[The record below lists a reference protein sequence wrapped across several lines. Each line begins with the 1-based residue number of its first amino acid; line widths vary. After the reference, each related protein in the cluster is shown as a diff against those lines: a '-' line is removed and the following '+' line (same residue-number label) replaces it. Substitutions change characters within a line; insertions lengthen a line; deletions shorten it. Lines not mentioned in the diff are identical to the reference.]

1 MKGPLSN
8 AFYSNSGNPPDQDRI
23 EINYKKNNLGS
34 STLDQLSINQVQA
47 NLINMANEQNR
58 TAMILTNN
66 HEQNQIQIKQEFGQ
80 SSSQNIFQPNVVS
93 LPGDQ
98 SSKLCAV
105 CNDRA
110 SGKHYGVYSCEGC
123 KVRTQDNRGRKK
135 LSQNKWNWSTLQL
148 IKQAD
153 QFHISIRFY
162 GTARVGQS
170 NSPPHIKYF
179 QGFFKR
185 TVRKNLNYS
194 CRDDRNCTID
204 KRQRNR
210 CQFCRYQ
217 KCVSAGMKKEAVQD
231 ERYDSY
237 ILTYIR
243 NSCWSLQ
250 WFSIFKTS
258 VLTFYTYVEILGI
271 QHFYNISK
279 FWNWF
284 LLESNPYRFR
294 TTV

>member
-8 AFYSNSGNPPDQDRI
+8 AFYSNSGNPPDHDRI

-123 KVRTQDNRGRKK
+123 KVRTQDHR
-135 LSQNKWNWSTLQL
+135 
-148 IKQAD
+148 D
-153 QFHISIRFY
+153 
-162 GTARVGQS
+162 
-170 NSPPHIKYF
+170 
-179 QGFFKR
+179 
-185 TVRKNLNYS
+185 RKNRPRINETDSLYS
-194 CRDDRNCTID
+194 LYKN
-204 KRQRNR
+204 KRIS
-210 CQFCRYQ
+210 F
-217 KCVSAGMKKEAVQD
+217 
-231 ERYDSY
+231 
-237 ILTYIR
+237 
-243 NSCWSLQ
+243 
-250 WFSIFKTS
+250 IF
-258 VLTFYTYVEILGI
+258 
-271 QHFYNISK
+271 
-279 FWNWF
+279 
-284 LLESNPYRFR
+284 
-294 TTV
+294 

>member
-1 MKGPLSN
+1 MN
-8 AFYSNSGNPPDQDRI
+8 RI
-23 EINYKKNNLGS
+23 KSRLNKNLVNRHLKIYFNQMSFRFLVISLQNY
-34 STLDQLSINQVQA
+34 VQCV
-47 NLINMANEQNR
+47 
-58 TAMILTNN
+58 MIVLR
-66 HEQNQIQIKQEFGQ
+66 E
-80 SSSQNIFQPNVVS
+80 NIMVFTVV
-93 LPGDQ
+93 
-98 SSKLCAV
+98 KAV
-105 CNDRA
+105 RW
-110 SGKHYGVYSCEGC
+110 
-123 KVRTQDNRGRKK
+123 GRKITGIGKK
-135 LSQNKWNWSTLQL
+135 LSQNKWNWLGLQL

-170 NSPPHIKYF
+170 NSSPPHIKYF

-250 WFSIFKTS
+250 WFSIFKTFF
-258 VLTFYTYVEILGI
+258 LFWRFIPMLK
-271 QHFYNISK
+271 FSK
-279 FWNWF
+279 FNLF
-284 LLESNPYRFR
+284 IALTRFQIGFY
-294 TTV
+294 

>member
-135 LSQNKWNWSTLQL
+135 LYQNKWNWLGLQL

-250 WFSIFKTS
+250 WFSIFKTFF
-258 VLTFYTYVEILGI
+258 LFWRFIPMLK
-271 QHFYNISK
+271 FSK
-279 FWNWF
+279 FNLF
-284 LLESNPYRFR
+284 IALTSFQIGFY
-294 TTV
+294 

>member
-135 LSQNKWNWSTLQL
+135 LSQNKWNWLGLQL
-148 IKQAD
+148 VKQAD

-170 NSPPHIKYF
+170 NSPPPHIKYF

-250 WFSIFKTS
+250 WFFIFKTFF
-258 VLTFYTYVEILGI
+258 LFWRFIPMLK
-271 QHFYNISK
+271 FSK
-279 FWNWF
+279 FNLF
-284 LLESNPYRFR
+284 IALTSFQIGYY
-294 TTV
+294 